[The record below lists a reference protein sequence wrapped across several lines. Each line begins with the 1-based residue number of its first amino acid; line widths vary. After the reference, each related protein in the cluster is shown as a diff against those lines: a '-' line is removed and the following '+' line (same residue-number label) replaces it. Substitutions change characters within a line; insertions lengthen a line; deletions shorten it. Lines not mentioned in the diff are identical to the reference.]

1 MEHSLRR
8 ILPSDKRQNINRK
21 FDDSVAEFFAMAYHF
36 DCEIEAVPENDEKTM
51 QSLGLKF
58 LEDMNL
64 IIENAKLYEDEIK
77 WSMLDIRLDINTEYK
92 ERMDNDIK
100 LK

>member
-64 IIENAKLYEDEIK
+64 IIENAIK
-77 WSMLDIRLDINTEYK
+77 HDFRSKNPTTRWSDV
-92 ERMDNDIK
+92 IK

>member
-36 DCEIEAVPENDEKTM
+36 DCEIEAVPENKTM
-51 QSLGLKF
+51 GGHACEHRHRPEQDARQGGKSF
-58 LEDMNL
+58 RQ
-64 IIENAKLYEDEIK
+64 EIP
-77 WSMLDIRLDINTEYK
+77 WL
-92 ERMDNDIK
+92 
-100 LK
+100 